1 MILAL
6 VNHLLTLVEIAEY
19 FTLLPYT
26 VIEINKTK
34 RLCWMKI
41 FLLRVFNYLIL
52 MQATI
57 QKKH

>member
-41 FLLRVFNYLIL
+41 FLLRVFFIR